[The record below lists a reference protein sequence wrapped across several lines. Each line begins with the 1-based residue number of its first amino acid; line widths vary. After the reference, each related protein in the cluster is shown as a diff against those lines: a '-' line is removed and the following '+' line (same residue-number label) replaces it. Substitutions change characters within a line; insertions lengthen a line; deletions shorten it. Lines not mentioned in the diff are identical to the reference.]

1 MNASESGF
9 GESFNYVYCITV
21 CVKLPQSRTFSSSVT
36 SVGIYW
42 YQNAYILRRHSSLR
56 EHLMP
61 PPPTTIYLQEAC
73 LRHQFIRSK
82 DTSNVV
88 ERPERLRA
96 MNIGIA
102 AVISRCEE
110 TAIQPT
116 SQDNLKDKLG
126 PSASNEDS
134 ELTSALERLT
144 IGNKILYPSPQLPLH
159 VVKSNATLDVL
170 NHPAVKFVHGD
181 IEGDVYL
188 ENLIKWAKQSREK
201 IAADGTEIPTGL
213 AQGDLY
219 RTCFARSHS
228 ISQIY

>member
-1 MNASESGF
+1 MRSGPDANA
-9 GESFNYVYCITV
+9 
-21 CVKLPQSRTFSSSVT
+21 
-36 SVGIYW
+36 
-42 YQNAYILRRHSSLR
+42 
-56 EHLMP
+56 

-96 MNIGIA
+96 VNIGIA
-102 AVISRCEE
+102 AAVARCEE
-110 TAIQPT
+110 TNVQTT
-116 SQDNLKDKLG
+116 SREDLKDKHGL
-126 PSASNEDS
+126 SASNEDS
-134 ELTSALERLT
+134 GLNSALERLT
-144 IGNKILYPSPQLPLH
+144 IGNKVLYPSPQLALH

-219 RTCFARSHS
+219 CTYFLELH
-228 ISQIY
+228 